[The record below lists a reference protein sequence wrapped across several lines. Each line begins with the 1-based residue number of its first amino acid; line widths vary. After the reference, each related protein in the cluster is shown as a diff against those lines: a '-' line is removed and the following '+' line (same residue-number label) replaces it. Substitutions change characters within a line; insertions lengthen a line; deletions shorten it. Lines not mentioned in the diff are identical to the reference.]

1 LGPVAPVRVP
11 TNSMM
16 RPFWRDVENN
26 ALTQEFLAEMLG
38 ARRTSATLAVS
49 ALQRSD
55 LDPLRARPYPMA

>member
-1 LGPVAPVRVP
+1 
-11 TNSMM
+11 MM

-55 LDPLRARPYPMA
+55 LDPLRPRPYPMA